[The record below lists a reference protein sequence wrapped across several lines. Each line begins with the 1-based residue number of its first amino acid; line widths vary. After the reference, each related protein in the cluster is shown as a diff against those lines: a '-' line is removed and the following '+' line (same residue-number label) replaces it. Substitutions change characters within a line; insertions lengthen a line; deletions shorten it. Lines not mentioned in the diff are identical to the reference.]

1 MKTIITGSSGLIG
14 SEAVSFYGDAGWD
27 VVGIDNN
34 MRQDFFGSG
43 GSTLWNRDRLIKKYK
58 NFKALDIDI
67 RDEEKIPTLIRDV
80 KPDLIIHCAAQPSHD
95 LAAKIPY
102 KDFTVNANGTL
113 NLIESMRNHAPS
125 STFIFMSTNKVYG
138 DNPNFVP
145 LKELESRYEYSTDE
159 YKNGIPETMSI
170 DNCKHSLFG
179 VSKAAADL
187 ICQEYGRYFDLN
199 VGIFRGGCLT
209 GSAHSAVELHGFLS
223 YLAKCI
229 INQKDYTI
237 YGYKGKQVRDQIH
250 SKDVILAF
258 EAFRKKPR
266 KGEVY
271 NLGGGKN
278 NAASMLECIDKICKL
293 VNKEFKPKYLD
304 KNREGDHICY
314 YSDLRKIKSHYPS
327 WDITISLDD
336 IIKDIV
342 NFELES
348 KKITI

>member
-14 SEAVSFYGDAGWD
+14 SEAVSFYAEAGWD
-27 VVGIDNN
+27 VIGIDNN
-34 MRQDFFGSG
+34 MRQDFFGPA
-43 GSTLWNRDRLIKKYK
+43 GSTLWNRDRLQKKHK
-58 NFKALDIDI
+58 NFKAIDLDI
-67 RDEEKIPTLIRDV
+67 RDEEKIPALIKDL

-95 LAAKIPY
+95 LAARIPY

-113 NLIESMRNHAPS
+113 NLIESMRNHSPS
-125 STFIFMSTNKVYG
+125 GTFIFMSTNKVYG
-138 DNPNFVP
+138 DNPNFLP
-145 LKELESRYEYSTDE
+145 LKELETRFDYATSEYE
-159 YKNGIPETMSI
+159 NGIPETMSI

-199 VGIFRGGCLT
+199 VGVFRGGCLT
-209 GSAHSAVELHGFLS
+209 GSVHSAVELHGFLS

-229 INQKDYTI
+229 IHGKDYTI

-258 EAFRKKPR
+258 EAFRKNPK

-278 NAASMLECIDKICKL
+278 NAASMLDCISKISKL
-293 VNKEFKPKYLD
+293 VNKEFKPKYEE

-314 YSDLRKIKSHYPS
+314 YSDLRKMRSHYPE
-327 WDITISLDD
+327 WNITISLDD

-342 NFELES
+342 KFELEAN
-348 KKITI
+348 KISA